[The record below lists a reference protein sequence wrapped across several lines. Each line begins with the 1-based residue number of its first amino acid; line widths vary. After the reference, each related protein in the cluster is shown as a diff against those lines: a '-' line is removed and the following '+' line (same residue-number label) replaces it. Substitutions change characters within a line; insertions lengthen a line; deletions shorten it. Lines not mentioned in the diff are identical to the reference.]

1 MGRHL
6 FYSTLV
12 SRRTS
17 IKKFRKKRINMAN
30 IAFIGLGNMGGPM
43 AANLVKNGHS
53 VIGFD
58 LSSSAL
64 EALVSAGGR
73 ISDSALAASKDADVV
88 ISMLPSGKH
97 VAELYSEEFISQL
110 KPDTLLIDSSTID
123 AVTARSVAQLA
134 ASKGCKMID
143 APVSGGT
150 AGAQA
155 GTLTFIVGG
164 KTKDYEKARPILKC
178 MGQNIFH
185 AGDSGAGQVA
195 KICNNMLL
203 AVHMIGTSEAI
214 NLGVRHGLDPKI
226 LSEIMQKSSGRNWS
240 LEVYNPY
247 PGVMENAPA
256 SREYSGGFAVD
267 LMTKDLGLAAEAGLE
282 TRTSTPLG
290 NAALNLYRIWSEAG
304 NGTTDFSSI
313 IQFLNKHQ

>member
-1 MGRHL
+1 
-6 FYSTLV
+6 
-12 SRRTS
+12 
-17 IKKFRKKRINMAN
+17 
-30 IAFIGLGNMGGPM
+30 M
-43 AANLVKNGHS
+43 AANLIKKGHH

-58 LSSSAL
+58 LSDSAL
-64 EALVSAGGR
+64 QLLASAGGQTA
-73 ISDSALAASKDADVV
+73 DSAVAAAKEADII

-97 VAELYSEEFISQL
+97 VAELYTEEFISQL

-134 ASKGCKMID
+134 ASKGCRMID

-150 AGAQA
+150 GGAQA

-164 KTKDYEKARPILKC
+164 KQEDYEKARPVLKC
-178 MGQNIFH
+178 MGQNIFY
-185 AGDSGAGQVA
+185 AGTSGAGQVA

-203 AVHMIGTSEAI
+203 AIHMIGTSEAI
-214 NLGVRHGLDPKI
+214 NLGIKNGLDPKV
-226 LSEIMQKSSGRNWS
+226 LSEIMQKSSGKNWS

-282 TRTSTPLG
+282 SKTSTPLG
-290 NAALNLYRIWSEAG
+290 NTALNLYRMWSDAG
-304 NGTTDFSSI
+304 NGKIDFSSI
-313 IQFLNKHQ
+313 IQFLHKAGN

>member
-1 MGRHL
+1 M
-6 FYSTLV
+6 S
-12 SRRTS
+12 
-17 IKKFRKKRINMAN
+17 N

-58 LSSSAL
+58 LSEIAL
-64 EALVSAGGR
+64 QTLKEAGGQVA
-73 ISDSALAASKDADVV
+73 DSALAAAQDADVV

-97 VAELYSEEFISQL
+97 VAELYCENFINSL
-110 KPDTLLIDSSTID
+110 KPNTLLIDSSTID
-123 AVTARSVAQLA
+123 AVTARSVAELA
-134 ASKGCKMID
+134 ISKGCKMID

-150 AGAQA
+150 SGAQA

-164 KTKDYEKARPILKC
+164 KQEDYEKARPILKC

-185 AGDSGAGQVA
+185 AGESGAGQVA

-203 AVHMIGTSEAI
+203 AIHMIGTSEAI
-214 NLGVRHGLDPKI
+214 NLGVRHGLNPQV
-226 LSEIMQKSSGRNWS
+226 LSEIMQKSSGKNWS
-240 LEVYNPY
+240 LDVYNPY

-256 SREYSGGFAVD
+256 SRNYSGGFAVD

-282 TRTSTPLG
+282 TKTSTPLG
-290 NAALNLYRIWSEAG
+290 NTALNLYRMWSGAG
-304 NGTTDFSSI
+304 NGKIDFSSI
-313 IQFLNKHQ
+313 IQFLNAEA

>member
-1 MGRHL
+1 M
-6 FYSTLV
+6 S
-12 SRRTS
+12 
-17 IKKFRKKRINMAN
+17 N

-43 AANLVKNGHS
+43 AINLVKKDHT

-58 LSSSAL
+58 LSQSAL
-64 EALVSAGGR
+64 EALVSAGGQ
-73 ISDSALAASKDADVV
+73 ISDSAIAAAKDADVI

-110 KPDTLLIDSSTID
+110 KPDTLIIDSSTID
-123 AVTARSVAQLA
+123 AVTARSVAELA
-134 ASKGCKMID
+134 VSKGCKMID

-203 AVHMIGTSEAI
+203 AIHMIGTSEAI
-214 NLGVRHGLDPKI
+214 NLGVRHGLEPKI

-247 PGVMENAPA
+247 PGVMENAPS

-304 NGTTDFSSI
+304 NGTSDFSSI

>member
-1 MGRHL
+1 M
-6 FYSTLV
+6 S
-12 SRRTS
+12 
-17 IKKFRKKRINMAN
+17 N

-43 AANLVKNGHS
+43 AINLVKKGHT
-53 VIGFD
+53 VTGFD
-58 LSSSAL
+58 LSKSAL

-73 ISDSALAASKDADVV
+73 ISDSAIAAAKDADVI

-97 VAELYSEEFISQL
+97 VAELYSNEFISQL
-110 KPDTLLIDSSTID
+110 KPDTLIIDSSTID
-123 AVTARSVAQLA
+123 AVTARSVAELA

-203 AVHMIGTSEAI
+203 AIHMIGTSEAI
-214 NLGVRHGLDPKI
+214 NLGVRHGLEPKI

-247 PGVMENAPA
+247 PGVMENAPS

-304 NGTTDFSSI
+304 NGTSDFSSI

>member
-1 MGRHL
+1 
-6 FYSTLV
+6 
-12 SRRTS
+12 
-17 IKKFRKKRINMAN
+17 
-30 IAFIGLGNMGGPM
+30 MGGPM
-43 AANLVKNGHS
+43 AANLIKKGHH

-58 LSSSAL
+58 LSDSAL
-64 EALVSAGGR
+64 QLLASAGGQTA
-73 ISDSALAASKDADVV
+73 DSAVAAAKEADII

-97 VAELYSEEFISQL
+97 VAELYTEEFISQL

-134 ASKGCKMID
+134 ASKGCRMID

-150 AGAQA
+150 GGAQA

-164 KTKDYEKARPILKC
+164 KQEDYEKARPVLKC
-178 MGQNIFH
+178 MGQNIFY
-185 AGDSGAGQVA
+185 AGTSGAGQVA

-203 AVHMIGTSEAI
+203 AIHMIGTSEAI
-214 NLGVRHGLDPKI
+214 NLGIKNGLDPKV
-226 LSEIMQKSSGRNWS
+226 LSEIMQKSSGKNWS

-282 TRTSTPLG
+282 SKTSTPLG
-290 NAALNLYRIWSEAG
+290 NTALNLYRMWSDAG
-304 NGTTDFSSI
+304 NGKIDFSSI
-313 IQFLNKHQ
+313 IQFLHKAGN

>member
-1 MGRHL
+1 
-6 FYSTLV
+6 
-12 SRRTS
+12 
-17 IKKFRKKRINMAN
+17 MAK

-43 AANLVKNGHS
+43 AANLVRKGHE

-58 LSSSAL
+58 LSDIAL
-64 EALVSAGGR
+64 QTLVSVGGHAA
-73 ISDSALAASKDADVV
+73 DSALAAVKAAEVI

-97 VAELYSEEFISQL
+97 VADMYSEELISCLQ
-110 KPDTLLIDSSTID
+110 PGTLLIDSSTID
-123 AVTARSVAQLA
+123 AVTARSVALKVS
-134 ASKGCKMID
+134 SKGCRMID

-150 AGAQA
+150 GGAQA

-164 KTKDYEKARPILKC
+164 AQEDFEKAKPILEC

-185 AGDSGAGQVA
+185 AGESGAGQVA

-203 AVHMIGTSEAI
+203 AIHMIGTSEAI
-214 NLGVRHGLDPKI
+214 NLGIRHGLDPKV

-247 PGVMENAPA
+247 PGVMENTPA
-256 SREYSGGFAVD
+256 SKEYAGGFAVD
-267 LMTKDLGLAAEAGLE
+267 LMTKDLGLAAEAGLD

-290 NAALNLYRIWSEAG
+290 NTALNLYRMWSEAG
-304 NGTTDFSSI
+304 NGKFDFSSI
-313 IQFLNKHQ
+313 IQFLNKN

>member
-1 MGRHL
+1 M
-6 FYSTLV
+6 
-12 SRRTS
+12 
-17 IKKFRKKRINMAN
+17 KK

-43 AANLVKNGHS
+43 AANLVKKGHE
-53 VIGFD
+53 VVGFD
-58 LSSSAL
+58 LSESALNALVYAGGQVAGSAL
-64 EALVSAGGR
+64 EAVKEAG
-73 ISDSALAASKDADVV
+73 VV
-88 ISMLPSGKH
+88 ITMLPSGKH
-97 VAELYSEEFISQL
+97 VAELYSEELINNLQ
-110 KPDTLLIDSSTID
+110 PGTLIIDSSTID
-123 AVTARSVAQLA
+123 AVTARSVAELA
-134 ASKGCKMID
+134 VSRGHKMID

-150 AGAQA
+150 GGAQA

-164 KTKDYEKARPILKC
+164 SAENFNEAKPVLEC

-203 AVHMIGTSEAI
+203 AINMIGTSEAI
-214 NLGVRHGLDPKI
+214 NLGVRHGLDASV

-282 TRTSTPLG
+282 TKTSTPLG
-290 NAALNLYRIWSEAG
+290 NTALNLYRIWSESG
-304 NGTTDFSSI
+304 NGKIDFSSI
-313 IQFLNKHQ
+313 IQFLNGKLKVEN

>member
-1 MGRHL
+1 M
-6 FYSTLV
+6 S
-12 SRRTS
+12 
-17 IKKFRKKRINMAN
+17 N

-43 AANLVKNGHS
+43 AINLVKKGHH
-53 VIGFD
+53 VTGFD
-58 LSSSAL
+58 LSKSAL

-73 ISDSALAASKDADVV
+73 ISDSAIAAAKDADVI

-97 VAELYSEEFISQL
+97 VAELYSNEFISQL
-110 KPDTLLIDSSTID
+110 KPDTLIIDSSTID
-123 AVTARSVAQLA
+123 AVTARSVAELA

-203 AVHMIGTSEAI
+203 AIHMIGTSEAI
-214 NLGVRHGLDPKI
+214 NLGVRHGLEPKI

-247 PGVMENAPA
+247 PGVMENAP
-256 SREYSGGFAVD
+256 SSKQYSGGFAVD

-304 NGTTDFSSI
+304 NGTSDFSSI

>member
-1 MGRHL
+1 M
-6 FYSTLV
+6 
-12 SRRTS
+12 
-17 IKKFRKKRINMAN
+17 KK

-43 AANLVKNGHS
+43 AANLVKKGHT
-53 VIGFD
+53 VVGYD
-58 LSSSAL
+58 LSETVL
-64 EALVSAGGR
+64 NALVQAGGQAAK
-73 ISDSALAASKDADVV
+73 SAAEAVQDAEVV

-97 VAELYSEEFISQL
+97 VAGLYSEDFINNL
-110 KPDTLLIDSSTID
+110 KPDTLIIDSSTID
-123 AVTARSVAQLA
+123 AVTARSVAALA
-134 ASKGCKMID
+134 VSKGCKMID

-164 KTKDYEKARPILKC
+164 AQVDFDNAKPILEC

-185 AGDSGAGQVA
+185 AGESGAGQVA

-214 NLGVRHGLDPKI
+214 NLGIRHGLDPKV

-256 SREYSGGFAVD
+256 SKEYAGGFAVD

-282 TRTSTPLG
+282 TKTSTPLG
-290 NAALNLYRIWSEAG
+290 NTALNLYRMWSEAG
-304 NGTTDFSSI
+304 NGKIDFSSI
-313 IQFLNKHQ
+313 IQFLNKQQ

>member
-1 MGRHL
+1 M
-6 FYSTLV
+6 S
-12 SRRTS
+12 
-17 IKKFRKKRINMAN
+17 N

-43 AANLVKNGHS
+43 AANLMKNGHN

-58 LSSSAL
+58 LSETAL
-64 EALVSAGGR
+64 ETLQTAGGKIAR
-73 ISDSALAASKDADVV
+73 SALAAAGEADVV

-97 VAELYSEEFISQL
+97 VAELYSEEFINNL
-110 KPDTLLIDSSTID
+110 KPNTLLIDSSTID
-123 AVTARSVAQLA
+123 AVTARSVAELA
-134 ASKGCKMID
+134 VSKGCRMID

-164 KTKDYEKARPILKC
+164 KQEDYEKARPILKC

-185 AGDSGAGQVA
+185 AGESGAGQVA

-203 AVHMIGTSEAI
+203 AIHMIGTSEAI
-214 NLGVRHGLDPKI
+214 NLGVRHGLNPQI
-226 LSEIMQKSSGRNWS
+226 LSEIMQKSSGKNWS

-256 SREYSGGFAVD
+256 SRNYSGGFAVD
-267 LMTKDLGLAAEAGLE
+267 LMAKDLGLAAEAGLE
-282 TRTSTPLG
+282 SKTSTPLG
-290 NAALNLYRIWSEAG
+290 NTALNLYRMWSEAG
-304 NGTTDFSSI
+304 KGKTDFSSI
-313 IQFLNKHQ
+313 IQLLNAEL

>member
-1 MGRHL
+1 M
-6 FYSTLV
+6 S
-12 SRRTS
+12 
-17 IKKFRKKRINMAN
+17 N

-43 AANLVKNGHS
+43 AINLVQKGHH
-53 VIGFD
+53 VTGFD

-64 EALVSAGGR
+64 EILVSAGGQ
-73 ISDSALAASKDADVV
+73 ISDSALAAAKDADVI

-110 KPDTLLIDSSTID
+110 KPDTLIIDSSTID

-134 ASKGCKMID
+134 DSKGCKMID

-203 AVHMIGTSEAI
+203 AIHMIGTSEAI
-214 NLGVRHGLDPKI
+214 NLGVRHGLEPKI

-247 PGVMENAPA
+247 PGVMENAPS

-304 NGTTDFSSI
+304 NGTSDFSSI

>member
-1 MGRHL
+1 M
-6 FYSTLV
+6 S
-12 SRRTS
+12 
-17 IKKFRKKRINMAN
+17 N

-43 AANLVKNGHS
+43 AVNLMKNGHN

-58 LSSSAL
+58 LSETAL
-64 EALVSAGGR
+64 ETLQAAGGK
-73 ISDSALAASKDADVV
+73 IAGSALAAGGEADVV

-97 VAELYSEEFISQL
+97 VAELYSEEFINNL
-110 KPDTLLIDSSTID
+110 KPNTLLIDSSTID
-123 AVTARSVAQLA
+123 AVTARSVAELA
-134 ASKGCKMID
+134 VSKGCRMID

-164 KTKDYEKARPILKC
+164 KQEDYEKARPILKC

-185 AGDSGAGQVA
+185 AGESGAGQVA

-203 AVHMIGTSEAI
+203 AIHMIGTSEAI
-214 NLGVRHGLDPKI
+214 NLGVRHGLNPQI
-226 LSEIMQKSSGRNWS
+226 LSEIMQKSSGKNWS

-256 SREYSGGFAVD
+256 SRNYSGGFAVD
-267 LMTKDLGLAAEAGLE
+267 LMAKDLGLAAEAGLE
-282 TRTSTPLG
+282 SKTSTPLG
-290 NAALNLYRIWSEAG
+290 NTALNLYRMWSEAG
-304 NGTTDFSSI
+304 KGKTDFSSI
-313 IQFLNKHQ
+313 IQFLNAEL

>member
-1 MGRHL
+1 M
-6 FYSTLV
+6 S
-12 SRRTS
+12 
-17 IKKFRKKRINMAN
+17 N

-43 AANLVKNGHS
+43 AINLIKKGHH

-58 LSSSAL
+58 LSE
-64 EALVSAGGR
+64 EALKILVLEGGQAAESAV
-73 ISDSALAASKDADVV
+73 AASKDADVV

-97 VAELYSEEFISQL
+97 VADLYSKEFISSL
-110 KPDTLLIDSSTID
+110 KPNTLLIDSSTID
-123 AVTARSVAQLA
+123 AVTARKVAELA
-134 ASKGCKMID
+134 VSKGCRMID

-164 KTKDYEKARPILKC
+164 KQDDYEKARPILKC

-185 AGDSGAGQVA
+185 AGESGAGQVA

-203 AVHMIGTSEAI
+203 AIHMIGTSEAI
-214 NLGVRHGLDPKI
+214 NLGVKHGLNPQT
-226 LSEIMQKSSGRNWS
+226 LSEIMQKSSGKNWS
-240 LEVYNPY
+240 LDVYNPY

-256 SREYSGGFAVD
+256 SRNYSGGFAVD

-282 TRTSTPLG
+282 TKTSTPLG
-290 NAALNLYRIWSEAG
+290 NTALNLYRMWSESG
-304 NGTTDFSSI
+304 NGKIDFSSI
-313 IQFLNKHQ
+313 IQFLNRDL

>member
-1 MGRHL
+1 M
-6 FYSTLV
+6 S
-12 SRRTS
+12 
-17 IKKFRKKRINMAN
+17 N

-43 AANLVKNGHS
+43 AANLIKKGHH

-58 LSSSAL
+58 LSDSAL
-64 EALVSAGGR
+64 QLLASAGGQTA
-73 ISDSALAASKDADVV
+73 DSAVAAAKEADII

-97 VAELYSEEFISQL
+97 VAELYTEEFISQL

-123 AVTARSVAQLA
+123 AVTVRSVAQLA
-134 ASKGCKMID
+134 ASKGCRMID

-150 AGAQA
+150 GGAQA

-164 KTKDYEKARPILKC
+164 KQEDYEKARPVLKC
-178 MGQNIFH
+178 MGQNIFY
-185 AGDSGAGQVA
+185 AGTSGAGQVA

-203 AVHMIGTSEAI
+203 AIHMIGTSEAI
-214 NLGVRHGLDPKI
+214 NLGIKNGLDPKV
-226 LSEIMQKSSGRNWS
+226 LSEIMQKSSGKNWS

-282 TRTSTPLG
+282 SKTSTPLG
-290 NAALNLYRIWSEAG
+290 NTALNLYRMWSDAG
-304 NGTTDFSSI
+304 NGKIDFSSI
-313 IQFLNKHQ
+313 IQFLHKAGN

>member
-1 MGRHL
+1 M
-6 FYSTLV
+6 S
-12 SRRTS
+12 
-17 IKKFRKKRINMAN
+17 N

-43 AANLVKNGHS
+43 AANLIKKGHH

-58 LSSSAL
+58 LSDSAL
-64 EALVSAGGR
+64 QLLASAGGQTA
-73 ISDSALAASKDADVV
+73 DSAVAAAKEADII

-97 VAELYSEEFISQL
+97 VAELYTEEFISQL

-134 ASKGCKMID
+134 ASKGCRMID

-150 AGAQA
+150 GGAQA

-164 KTKDYEKARPILKC
+164 KQEDYEKARPVLKC
-178 MGQNIFH
+178 MGQNIFY
-185 AGDSGAGQVA
+185 AGTSGAGQVA

-203 AVHMIGTSEAI
+203 AIHMIGTSEAI
-214 NLGVRHGLDPKI
+214 NLGIKNGLDPKI
-226 LSEIMQKSSGRNWS
+226 LSEIMQKSSGKNWS

-282 TRTSTPLG
+282 SKTSTPLG
-290 NAALNLYRIWSEAG
+290 NTALNLYRMWSDAG
-304 NGTTDFSSI
+304 NGKIDFSSI
-313 IQFLNKHQ
+313 IQFLHKAGN

>member
-1 MGRHL
+1 
-6 FYSTLV
+6 
-12 SRRTS
+12 
-17 IKKFRKKRINMAN
+17 MAN

-134 ASKGCKMID
+134 ASNGCKMID

-164 KTKDYEKARPILKC
+164 KTKDYEKARPLLKC

>member
-1 MGRHL
+1 M
-6 FYSTLV
+6 
-12 SRRTS
+12 
-17 IKKFRKKRINMAN
+17 KK

-43 AANLVKNGHS
+43 AANLVKKGHT
-53 VIGFD
+53 VVGYD
-58 LSSSAL
+58 LSETVL
-64 EALVSAGGR
+64 NALVQAGGQAAK
-73 ISDSALAASKDADVV
+73 SAAEAVQDAEVV

-97 VAELYSEEFISQL
+97 VAGLYSEDFINNL
-110 KPDTLLIDSSTID
+110 KPDTLIIDSSTID
-123 AVTARSVAQLA
+123 AVTARSVAALA
-134 ASKGCKMID
+134 VSKGCKMID

-164 KTKDYEKARPILKC
+164 AQADFDNAKPILEC

-185 AGDSGAGQVA
+185 AGESGAGQVA

-214 NLGVRHGLDPKI
+214 NLGIRHGLDPKV

-256 SREYSGGFAVD
+256 SKEYAGGFAVD

-282 TRTSTPLG
+282 TKTSTPLG
-290 NAALNLYRIWSEAG
+290 NTALNLYRMWSEAG
-304 NGTTDFSSI
+304 NGKIDFSSI
-313 IQFLNKHQ
+313 IQFLNKQQ

>member
-1 MGRHL
+1 M
-6 FYSTLV
+6 S
-12 SRRTS
+12 
-17 IKKFRKKRINMAN
+17 N

-43 AANLVKNGHS
+43 AVNLIKKGHH

-58 LSSSAL
+58 LSE
-64 EALVSAGGR
+64 EALKIPVSEGGQTAE
-73 ISDSALAASKDADVV
+73 SAVAASKDADVV

-97 VAELYSEEFISQL
+97 VADLYSEEFISSL
-110 KPDTLLIDSSTID
+110 KPNTLLIDSSTID
-123 AVTARSVAQLA
+123 AVTARTVAELA
-134 ASKGCKMID
+134 VSKGCRMID

-164 KTKDYEKARPILKC
+164 KQEDYEKARPILKC

-185 AGDSGAGQVA
+185 AGESGAGQVA

-203 AVHMIGTSEAI
+203 AIHMIGTSEAI
-214 NLGVRHGLDPKI
+214 NLGVKHGLNPQI
-226 LSEIMQKSSGRNWS
+226 LSEIMQKSSGKNWS
-240 LEVYNPY
+240 LDVYNPY

-256 SREYSGGFAVD
+256 SRNYSGGFAVD

-282 TRTSTPLG
+282 TKTSTPLG
-290 NAALNLYRIWSEAG
+290 NTALNLYRMWSESG
-304 NGTTDFSSI
+304 NGKTDFSSI
-313 IQFLNKHQ
+313 IQFLNRDL

>member
-1 MGRHL
+1 M
-6 FYSTLV
+6 S
-12 SRRTS
+12 
-17 IKKFRKKRINMAN
+17 N

-43 AANLVKNGHS
+43 AANLIKKGHN
-53 VIGFD
+53 VTGFD
-58 LSSSAL
+58 LSDTAL
-64 EALVSAGGR
+64 GALVSAGGQT
-73 ISDSALAASKDADVV
+73 SVSASEASKNTDVV

-97 VAELYSEEFISQL
+97 VAELYSEEFISNL
-110 KPDTLLIDSSTID
+110 KPNTLLIDSSTID
-123 AVTARSVAQLA
+123 AVTARAVAQLA

-150 AGAQA
+150 SGAQA

-164 KTKDYEKARPILKC
+164 KTEDYEKARPILKC

-203 AVHMIGTSEAI
+203 AIHMIGTSEAI
-214 NLGVRHGLDPKI
+214 NLGTRHGLDPKT

-247 PGVMENAPA
+247 PGVLENAPA
-256 SREYSGGFAVD
+256 SREYTGGFAVD

-304 NGTTDFSSI
+304 NGTVDFSSI
-313 IQFLNKHQ
+313 IQLLNGK